1 MNNILK
7 FILSFVVSYF
17 IVVYT
22 LQIPSLL
29 TNNNPI
35 IKEIYY
41 TKAHQMLP
49 LDFLLIIIYIWIAK
63 YLLSHIKKKP
73 TIKEDIVFI
82 AIITAIL
89 TALFCYYFRSSPVN
103 PSNIFSRW
111 FHSVGYR
118 SVIYDIIIVCS
129 VYILYTL

>member
-35 IKEIYY
+35 IKEN
-41 TKAHQMLP
+41 
-49 LDFLLIIIYIWIAK
+49 
-63 YLLSHIKKKP
+63 
-73 TIKEDIVFI
+73 
-82 AIITAIL
+82 IL
-89 TALFCYYFRSSPVN
+89 HKST
-103 PSNIFSRW
+103 SN
-111 FHSVGYR
+111 V
-118 SVIYDIIIVCS
+118 
-129 VYILYTL
+129 TP

>member
-49 LDFLLIIIYIWIAK
+49 LDFLFIIIYIWIAK
-63 YLLSHIKKKP
+63 YLLSHIKKKT

-82 AIITAIL
+82 AIITAVL
-89 TALFCYYFRSSPVN
+89 TTLFCYYFRSSPVN

-111 FHSVGYR
+111 FHSIGYR

>member
-7 FILSFVVSYF
+7 FILSFVISYF

-22 LQIPSLL
+22 IQIPSLL
-29 TNNNPI
+29 TDNHPI

-41 TKAHQMLP
+41 TKAYKMLP
-49 LDFLLIIIYIWIAK
+49 LDFLFIIIYIWFAK
-63 YLLSHIKKKP
+63 YLLSHIKNKT
-73 TIKEDIVFI
+73 TINEDILFI
-82 AIITAIL
+82 AITTAVL
-89 TALFCYYFRSSPVN
+89 TTIFCFYFRYIPVN
-103 PSNIFSRW
+103 YSNIFSRW
-111 FHSVGYR
+111 FHYVGYR